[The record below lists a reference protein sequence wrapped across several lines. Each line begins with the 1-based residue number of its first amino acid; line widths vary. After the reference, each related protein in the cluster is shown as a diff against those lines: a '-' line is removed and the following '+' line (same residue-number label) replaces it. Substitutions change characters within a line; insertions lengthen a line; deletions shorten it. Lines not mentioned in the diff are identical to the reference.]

1 MRNKAGSS
9 NLAAAAGA
17 GGPPVTSSS
26 SAATLPSYFRQQ
38 QTPPSTT
45 ALPPKLANGRVGYK
59 AASSE
64 DYGTGEKEGGVA
76 VAVGLSLR
84 IAHVSIYFERL
95 VLVNFLSP
103 TNPYELQF
111 NSIANYFLEKGTR
124 NSTEIAQKERGNR
137 TGKEPNGDGEWLSDY
152 FRHNEICNGNGS
164 NQGATLFLD
173 CKMSILI

>member
-111 NSIANYFLEKGTR
+111 NSQLFSRK
-124 NSTEIAQKERGNR
+124 
-137 TGKEPNGDGEWLSDY
+137 GDG
-152 FRHNEICNGNGS
+152 
-164 NQGATLFLD
+164 
-173 CKMSILI
+173 K